1 MKSFAL
7 RGKLHEKLRE
17 KFHER
22 TFALLFAQL
31 FMKFLVQLHEELRT
45 MYFAERAAAAARRP

>member
-22 TFALLFAQL
+22 TFAQL
-31 FMKFLVQLHEELRT
+31 FMKFLVQLHEELCT